1 MIEEK
6 LFKTDHHPIGPVY
19 YKTADCAVFVFD
31 LTNRESFQYI
41 EEKYGE
47 FLLYRNLSR
56 DNPSFP
62 IVLIGSHFKKY
73 FYQPHD
79 E

>member
-1 MIEEK
+1 
-6 LFKTDHHPIGPVY
+6 
-19 YKTADCAVFVFD
+19 
-31 LTNRESFQYI
+31 LTNTESLQYV

-62 IVLIGSHFKKY
+62 IVLIGNLKEKRA
-73 FYQPHD
+73 
-79 E
+79 

>member
-1 MIEEK
+1 MLIPLVK
-6 LFKTDHHPIGPVY
+6 IDFDVKKPYYQWLGPVY

-31 LTNRESFQYI
+31 LTNTESLQYV

-62 IVLIGSHFKKY
+62 IVLIGNLKEKRA
-73 FYQPHD
+73 
-79 E
+79 